1 MIRHVAAVVLFA
13 FASLVAC
20 SSDDTTSSSTSSSGG
35 STSSGG
41 SSSSTS
47 SSGGSTSSTS
57 SSSTSSSSSSGGN
70 ACGYDQDCIASA
82 APAATFCASAKG
94 TKPYQ
99 CCKPAT
105 PPATAGC
112 TKATGGENESI
123 VTYCCTGTP

>member
-57 SSSTSSSSSSGGN
+57 SSSTSSSSSGGN

-112 TKATGGENESI
+112 TKATGGEIESI

>member
-57 SSSTSSSSSSGGN
+57 SSSTSSSSSGGN

>member
-57 SSSTSSSSSSGGN
+57 SSSTSSSSSGGN

-123 VTYCCTGTP
+123 ATYCCSGTP